1 MLKKEIVAGGTYR
14 ARVSGNF
21 VTLRVDEIF
30 QKEDL
35 WSRKEVTRFNCTN
48 LNTGRKIVVKSAAKF
63 RFPVSV

>member
-14 ARVSGNF
+14 ARISGNF

-30 QKEDL
+30 ERED
-35 WSRKEVTRFNCTN
+35 WNRKNVTRYNCTN

-63 RFPVSV
+63 RHPVSV